1 MLLIQKLK
9 LAQYILIFNNLSIV
23 SLTVSY
29 LISFGP
35 LGSLVGYGDGSNA
48 TSPTEPRKRQQLV
61 RVTQPYKIF
70 MGAQTAMA
78 PILPDSLIHTYI
90 AI

>member
-35 LGSLVGYGDGSNA
+35 LRSLVGYGDGSNA
-48 TSPTEPRKRQQLV
+48 TSPTEPKLLKS
-61 RVTQPYKIF
+61 TMFYLIPWEHPWPCFIPY
-70 MGAQTAMA
+70 
-78 PILPDSLIHTYI
+78 LYE
-90 AI
+90 